1 MDITTTGGEGP
12 VLEADVYK
20 AGTLAARLTRTPEGV
35 SFAYRADYLASSTT
49 EHSAIATTLPLS
61 DVPLLSPSGAVPPF
75 FAGLLPEG
83 RRLTSL
89 RRRIKTS
96 LDDELSLLVAIGN
109 DTVGDVQVVAR
120 DASPDAIPQ
129 ESLPLIN
136 PSSISFYDLLA
147 DGIPLDGVGLAGVQ
161 DKVSGKNIA
170 VPVKA

>member
-75 FAGLLPEG
+75 FCRAPT
-83 RRLTSL
+83 RRAQTH
-89 RRRIKTS
+89 
-96 LDDELSLLVAIGN
+96 LSSPAYQ
-109 DTVGDVQVVAR
+109 DV
-120 DASPDAIPQ
+120 S
-129 ESLPLIN
+129 
-136 PSSISFYDLLA
+136 
-147 DGIPLDGVGLAGVQ
+147 
-161 DKVSGKNIA
+161 
-170 VPVKA
+170 